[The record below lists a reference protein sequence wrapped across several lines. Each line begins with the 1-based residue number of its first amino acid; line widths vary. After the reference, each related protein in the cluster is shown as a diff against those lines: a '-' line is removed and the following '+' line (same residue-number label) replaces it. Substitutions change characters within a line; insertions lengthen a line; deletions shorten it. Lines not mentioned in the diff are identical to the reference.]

1 VVAAICDGDKFH
13 RALGGGGGGGTGTAG
28 ITRRVAVGGR

>member
-1 VVAAICDGDKFH
+1 VAAAAAAICDGDKFH
-13 RALGGGGGGGTGTAG
+13 RALGGGGTGIAG